1 MEVKGLL
8 TERIVTPATS
18 NNSLSPTI
26 KCHGDSKCYSLFKGR
41 CLKHDKAFFY
51 PSKES
56 EFILLSL
63 NYIMGHEIYMLFL
76 F

>member
-1 MEVKGLL
+1 MEFKGLL

-26 KCHGDSKCYSLFKGR
+26 KCHRDSKCYSLFKGR
-41 CLKHDKAFFY
+41 CLKYDKAFFY

-56 EFILLSL
+56 ESIALSL
-63 NYIMGHEIYMLFL
+63 N
-76 F
+76 